1 MLKKSSFYL
10 NSARGFSTNGPVHT
24 SILEKLRSQFVPE
37 HIEVVDESHKHA
49 GHAAMKGLNK
59 TETHFT
65 VVIVSSKFEGMP
77 LIARHRLVNDLL
89 SD

>member
-1 MLKKSSFYL
+1 
-10 NSARGFSTNGPVHT
+10 
-24 SILEKLRSQFVPE
+24 LEKLRSQFVPE